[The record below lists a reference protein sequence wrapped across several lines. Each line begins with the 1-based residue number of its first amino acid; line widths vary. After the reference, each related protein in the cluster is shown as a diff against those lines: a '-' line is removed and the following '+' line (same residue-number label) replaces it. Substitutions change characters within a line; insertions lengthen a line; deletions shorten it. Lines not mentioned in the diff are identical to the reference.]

1 MIRFEI
7 LLPLFYNDG
16 RPIEPE
22 KFLATDDEIVQAFG
36 ATSTDQV
43 TVRGKWKYQSIVY
56 SDQLIRVRRIVR
68 PGRPSVSLPA
78 RRRAGPRKRDPA
90 AVQARGFIE
99 REPARYS
106 CILKF
111 FAKTFDCHREN
122 AG

>member
-43 TVRGKWKYQSIVY
+43 FSNKASSRAFNVLTSSLAFCWYE
-56 SDQLIRVRRIVR
+56 R
-68 PGRPSVSLPA
+68 PQRSAIALLP
-78 RRRAGPRKRDPA
+78 P
-90 AVQARGFIE
+90 
-99 REPARYS
+99 
-106 CILKF
+106 
-111 FAKTFDCHREN
+111 FDK
-122 AG
+122 